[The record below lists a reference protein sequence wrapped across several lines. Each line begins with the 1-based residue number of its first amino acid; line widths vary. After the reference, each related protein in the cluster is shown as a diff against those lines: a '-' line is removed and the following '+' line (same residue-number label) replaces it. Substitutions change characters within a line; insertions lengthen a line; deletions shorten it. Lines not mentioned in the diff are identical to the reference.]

1 MSKKHYIKH
10 YIYDKRKTNLDH
22 SILKGIKN
30 FLKLVF

>member
-10 YIYDKRKTNLDH
+10 YIYDKTNLDH